1 MSTLSLN
8 TLFQQ
13 FALGDER
20 DISLEIPIVLQS
32 TFTVLQTLMVILQA
46 EGPTSNVLLP
56 IPIEWRRLQ
65 ELADDYSIQL
75 GLKVS
80 PRIYSE
86 ITVKGYSPTALR
98 FAYDQILTN
107 PNRGTIH

>member
-1 MSTLSLN
+1 MSTQSPN

-13 FALGDER
+13 FPLEDER
-20 DISLEIPIVLQS
+20 DISLKIPIVLQS
-32 TFTVLQTLMVILQA
+32 AFTVLQTLMAILQA

-56 IPIEWRRLQ
+56 IPTEWRRLQ
-65 ELADDYSIQL
+65 ELAEDYSTQL

-80 PRIYSE
+80 PKVYSE

-107 PNRGTIH
+107 PKRGTVH